1 MLRVLKLPKQILK
14 SKIVNL
20 QSSMKIKLYILFFLL
35 TTSLFAQKV
44 TTSVNVTKNKIGAEF
59 KLTLKTDVDTLSKV
73 KFPEAKSFGALE
85 VIQSYKI
92 DTVKNGARYQLIKNY
107 GLTQFDSGKYVI
119 PRIPVL
125 INGKT
130 AFSDSIK
137 VEVNNI
143 KVDTLKQKMYDIKD
157 IAIVESPLGTWW
169 IYVLILL
176 VIAAAGFF
184 IYKFIKKRQNK
195 PKIEE
200 IVFKSPIE
208 KATTLLQQLERKEL
222 WQKGE
227 IKHYYSELT
236 DIARNYIE
244 EEIHIPAM
252 ESTTSELIE
261 GLRKAAKQHKLK
273 LSNET
278 VENLEKVLMQA
289 DLVKFAKVKPLDFE
303 IEEDKKRIS
312 SSIVIIHKSIP
323 EVVEE
328 DDELT
333 QWNEQQKELARL
345 QKLKKQKRVRII
357 STIGIILG
365 MLMLFLFGL
374 IYFKGFDYVKD
385 NFIGHPTKDLVEG
398 QWVYSEYGNPG
409 IKVETPK
416 VLKRIDVTKTLPKN
430 AMALIKEMQTFGYG
444 SVLEDFYITVSTVTY
459 KQETQIDLDKTAEG
473 YMKVMEAQGAQDIL
487 VKTEDFD
494 TQKGISGKKA
504 YGTLTILDK
513 IKGKSTK
520 IYYELLLFSQ
530 NGGLQ
535 TILVMHLEDDKYG
548 QQIADRMLNSVELQT
563 AQQ

>member
-1 MLRVLKLPKQILK
+1 
-14 SKIVNL
+14 
-20 QSSMKIKLYILFFLL
+20 MKFKLYIFLFLL
-35 TTSLFAQKV
+35 STSLFGQKV

-73 KFPEAKSFGALE
+73 KFPEAKNFGALE

-119 PRIPVL
+119 PRIPII

-130 AFSDSIK
+130 VFSDSIK

-143 KVDTLKQKMYDIKD
+143 VVDTLKQKMYDIKD
-157 IAIVESPLGTWW
+157 IAQVDSPLGTWW
-169 IYVLILL
+169 IYLLILL
-176 VIAAAGFF
+176 GIAVAGFF
-184 IYKFIKKRQNK
+184 IYKYIKKRQSE
-195 PKIEE
+195 PKTEE

-208 KATTLLQQLERKEL
+208 KATTLLQQLEGKEL

-261 GLRKAAKQHKLK
+261 GLRRASKQQKLK

-278 VENLEKVLMQA
+278 VENLEKVLKQA
-289 DLVKFAKVKPLDFE
+289 DLVKFAKVKPLDYE

-312 SSIVIIHKSIP
+312 NSIVIIHKSIP
-323 EVVEE
+323 EIVEE

-333 QWNEQQKELARL
+333 LWNEQQKEMARL

-357 STIGIILG
+357 TTIGIIFG
-365 MLMLFLFGL
+365 MLLLFVLGL

-385 NFIGHPTKDLVEG
+385 NFLGHPTKDLVEG
-398 QWVYSEYGNPG
+398 KWVYSEYGNPG

-416 VLKRIDVTKTLPKN
+416 VLKRMDATKTLPKETM
-430 AMALIKEMQTFGYG
+430 AMIKDMQTFGYG
-444 SVLEDFYITVSTVTY
+444 SLLEDFYIAVSTIQY
-459 KQETQIDLDKTAEG
+459 KKDVQIDLDKSIEG
-473 YMKVMEAQGAQDIL
+473 YLKVMEAQGAQNVI
-487 VKTEDFD
+487 VKTEEFD

-504 YGTLTILDK
+504 YGTMTVLDK
-513 IKGKSTK
+513 VRGKSTK
-520 IYYELLLFSQ
+520 MYYEILLFGQ
-530 NGGLQ
+530 NNGLQ
-535 TILVMHLEDDKYG
+535 QIMVFHKEEDKYG
-548 QQIADRMLNSVELQT
+548 QQIAERMLNSVELQT
-563 AQQ
+563 AQ